1 MAFTARSTKVLSLR
15 LEPALLERLEAFA
28 RESHGTL
35 SDAARLCLQ
44 RGLDQA
50 DTLGKL
56 DKLGD
61 QVDRAQDV
69 SEITFQLAYILT
81 ELAFET
87 TPKARERLGDLKQ
100 RAAAS
105 LRESKARRAAERG
118 GNDD

>member
-1 MAFTARSTKVLSLR
+1 MPFTEKPTKVLSLR
-15 LEPALLERLEAFA
+15 LEPALQARLEAFA
-28 RESHGTL
+28 RDTHGTL

-50 DTLGKL
+50 DTLGRL
-56 DKLGD
+56 DALGD

-69 SEITFQLAYILT
+69 TEITFQLAYILT
-81 ELAFET
+81 ELAFEA

-100 RAAAS
+100 RAGAS

-118 GNDD
+118 GNGD